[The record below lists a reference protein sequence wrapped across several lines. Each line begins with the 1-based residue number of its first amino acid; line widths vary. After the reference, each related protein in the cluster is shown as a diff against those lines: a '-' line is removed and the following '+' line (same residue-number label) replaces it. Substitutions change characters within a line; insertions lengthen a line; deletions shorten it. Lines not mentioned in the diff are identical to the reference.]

1 MDYNN
6 LRKLDDEQKKTLT
19 SMFVGILDNIKS
31 ISIKKTLSL
40 IKDIPEICK
49 MNYKSYENSELRKQ
63 NKNHMHPI
71 IPTRGEIYDA
81 YITEGVGK
89 ELCGRHPVVVIQS
102 VSANMYSEKVTI
114 LPIEG
119 DGKQIKSSY
128 QEKLTSDD
136 LEDNV
141 KLIKDPSR
149 VITSDLMTID
159 KARLG
164 KKIGKIKLEKMNL
177 IDKKVKKQLGLY

>member
-1 MDYNN
+1 MNYNN
-6 LRKLDDEQKKTLT
+6 LRNLEDEQKKTLI
-19 SMFVGILDNIKS
+19 SIFSGILSNIKS
-31 ISIKKTLSL
+31 ISINKILCL

-49 MNYKSYENSELRKQ
+49 MNYKSYENSELRKK
-63 NKNHMHPI
+63 NKSHMHPI

-81 YITEGVGK
+81 CITEGVGK
-89 ELCGRHPVVVIQS
+89 ELSGRHPVVIIQS
-102 VSANMYSEKVTI
+102 RAANMYSEKVTI

-128 QEKLTSDD
+128 QERLTSED
-136 LEDNV
+136 LENNI

-149 VITSDLMTID
+149 VITSDLITID

-164 KKIGKIKLEKMNL
+164 KKIGKIKLEKMDL
-177 IDKKVKKQLGLY
+177 IDKKVKKQLGL

>member
-1 MDYNN
+1 MEYNN
-6 LRKLDDEQKKTLT
+6 FKNLDEEEKKTLI
-19 SMFVGILDNIKS
+19 SMFAICLNRIKS
-31 ISIKKTLSL
+31 IAFKKVISI

-49 MNYKSYENSELRKQ
+49 VTYKSYENTEMRKQ

-81 YITEGVGK
+81 YITEGIGK
-89 ELCGRHPVVVIQS
+89 ELCGKHPVIIIQS
-102 VSANMYSEKVTI
+102 AVANMYSEKVTV

-119 DGKQIKSSY
+119 NGENIKSSY

-136 LEDNV
+136 LEDDA
-141 KLIKDPSR
+141 KLMKDPSR
-149 VITSDLMTID
+149 IITSDLMTID

-164 KKIGKIKLEKMNL
+164 KKIGKIKIEKINK
-177 IDKKVKKQLGLY
+177 IDNKVKKQLGLQ

>member
-1 MDYNN
+1 MNYNN
-6 LRKLDDEQKKTLT
+6 LRNLDNEQKKTLT
-19 SMFVGILDNIKS
+19 SMFIGILESVKS
-31 ISIKKTLSL
+31 ISLKKLLSL
-40 IKDIPEICK
+40 LKDIPEICR
-49 MNYKSYENSELRKQ
+49 MNYKSYLNSELRKQ
-63 NKNHMHPI
+63 NKSNLHPI

-81 YITEGVGK
+81 QITEGVGR
-89 ELCGRHPVVVIQS
+89 ELCGRHPVVIIQS
-102 VSANMYSEKVTI
+102 ASANMYSEKVTI

-128 QEKLTSDD
+128 QEKLTSTD
-136 LEDNV
+136 LEDNI

-164 KKIGKIKLEKMNL
+164 KKIGKIKIQKKNL
-177 IDKKVKKQLGLY
+177 NDKKVKKQLGLY

>member
-1 MDYNN
+1 MNYNN
-6 LRKLDDEQKKTLT
+6 LRNLDDEQKKTLT
-19 SMFVGILDNIKS
+19 AMFIGILGGVKS
-31 ISIKKTLSL
+31 ISLKKILSL

-63 NKNHMHPI
+63 SKSHMHPI

-89 ELCGRHPVVVIQS
+89 ELCGRHPVVIIQS
-102 VSANMYSEKVTI
+102 ATANMYSEKVTV

-128 QEKLTSDD
+128 QERLTSDD
-136 LEDNV
+136 LEDDI

-177 IDKKVKKQLGLY
+177 IDNKVRKQLGLY